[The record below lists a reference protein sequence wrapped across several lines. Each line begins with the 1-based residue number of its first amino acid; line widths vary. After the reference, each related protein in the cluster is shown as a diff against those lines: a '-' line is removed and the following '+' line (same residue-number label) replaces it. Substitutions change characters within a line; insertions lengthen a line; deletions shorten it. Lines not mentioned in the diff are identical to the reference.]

1 MASAFLPVVKKW
13 GRMFQGTSVLHMEQG
28 LGKYFEK
35 GAIKGYYSDLRH
47 KVRGK
52 IDEKGIPYNI
62 TNYGTRVYFCIA
74 IFQYGLGCYD
84 LYLETQTP
92 EYLERFRKTADWAL
106 EHQEPGG
113 SWDAFSF
120 AEDSAPYSSMA
131 QSEGASLLLRA
142 HREFGDAEYLTGAQK
157 AIDFMLTPVAQ
168 GGTAEYKDGC
178 LTLLEYT
185 DKGLILN
192 GWIFSI
198 WGLYEYTLAVPDKK
212 YQQLLT
218 NTVDAL
224 EKMLPMFDYRYWSN
238 YDLDHHITSPFYH
251 SLHIAQLK
259 VMYQLFDKKIFDF
272 YAEKWNSYRS
282 KRWNQ
287 YRAIFKKGFQKIG
300 SVKHSIILV
309 E

>member
-1 MASAFLPVVKKW
+1 
-13 GRMFQGTSVLHMEQG
+13 
-28 LGKYFEK
+28 
-35 GAIKGYYSDLRH
+35 
-47 KVRGK
+47 
-52 IDEKGIPYNI
+52 
-62 TNYGTRVYFCIA
+62 
-74 IFQYGLGCYD
+74 
-84 LYLETQTP
+84 
-92 EYLERFRKTADWAL
+92 
-106 EHQEPGG
+106 
-113 SWDAFSF
+113 
-120 AEDSAPYSSMA
+120 
-131 QSEGASLLLRA
+131 
-142 HREFGDAEYLTGAQK
+142 
-157 AIDFMLTPVAQ
+157 MLTPVAQ

-212 YQQLLT
+212 YQLLLT